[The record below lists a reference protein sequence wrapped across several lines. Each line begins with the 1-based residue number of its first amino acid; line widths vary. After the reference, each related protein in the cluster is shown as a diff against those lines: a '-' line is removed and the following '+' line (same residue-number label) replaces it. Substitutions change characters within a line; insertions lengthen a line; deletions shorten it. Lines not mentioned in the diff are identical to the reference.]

1 MRRKTHGIALA
12 GATVLVLP
20 VVAACSSTSSPSPTA
35 SVAASTTAS
44 NVSTTTANFLDGII
58 APPGWTITRWAVG
71 YPGAY
76 WNPDS
81 VEVDGNHVWVGYQN
95 TTAKDG
101 SDTKTSTIV
110 EYSIGGTV
118 IKTWSVPGHNDGL
131 RIDPT
136 THLVWA
142 SSNEDGL
149 PRLNII
155 DATSGSVTPYTLAP
169 TVHGGGYDDMA
180 FSNGVAYIACS
191 NPTLNAAG
199 SNVAPAIDR
208 VTLNGG
214 TATVSPVLM
223 GNAKATLLTSTGL
236 ALTPPQ
242 STTLNLT
249 DPDSMTFDLQGNLV
263 LVSQA
268 DNAILQIQNL
278 ATPQQTVLETQ
289 VGTELDDTIWTTSG
303 SGRLFVAD
311 GGRNAI
317 YTLQWKGLRGTVITQ
332 APNDSGVISFVG
344 TVNMTTG
351 QVLPIVTGL
360 SSRRAW
366 SSSRAPDSEN
376 RHPDPR
382 SVVRP

>member
-1 MRRKTHGIALA
+1 MRRKTHGIALT
-12 GATVLVLP
+12 GASVLVLP
-20 VVAACSSTSSPSPTA
+20 VAAACSSTSSPSPTA
-35 SVAASTTAS
+35 SVAASTTGA
-44 NVSTTTANFLDGII
+44 NVSTASAQSLDGII
-58 APPGWTITRWAVG
+58 APAGWTITRWAVG
-71 YPGAY
+71 YAGAY

-131 RIDPT
+131 RVDPT

-155 DATSGSVTPYTLAP
+155 DPTSGSVTPYTLTP

-199 SNVAPAIDR
+199 ANVNPAIDK
-208 VTLNGG
+208 VTLSGG
-214 TATVSPVLM
+214 TATMTPVLM
-223 GNAKATLLTSTGL
+223 GNATATLLAAGAL
-236 ALTPPQ
+236 ALTPP
-242 STTLNLT
+242 STTTLNLT

-268 DNAILQIQNL
+268 DNAILQIQNIG
-278 ATPQQTVLETQ
+278 TPQQKVLETM
-289 VGTELDDTIWTTSG
+289 VGTQLDDTVWTTTG

-317 YTLQWKGLRGTVITQ
+317 YTLQWKGARGTVITQ

-351 QVLPIVTGL
+351 AVLPIVTGFVKPTGMVFVP
-360 SSRRAW
+360 SS
-366 SSSRAPDSEN
+366 
-376 RHPDPR
+376 
-382 SVVRP
+382 

>member
-20 VVAACSSTSSPSPTA
+20 VAAACSSTSTPTPTA
-35 SVAASTTAS
+35 SVAAANSTAA
-44 NVSTTTANFLDGII
+44 NVSTITANYLDGIT

-71 YPGAY
+71 FAGAY

-81 VEVDGNHVWVGYQN
+81 VEVDANHVWVGYQN

-101 SDTKTSTIV
+101 TDTNKSTIV
-110 EYSIGGTV
+110 EYSLDGTV

-131 RIDPT
+131 RVDPS

-142 SSNEDGL
+142 SSNEDGN

-155 DATSGSVTPYTLAP
+155 DPNSGSVTPYTFAP

-199 SNVAPAIDR
+199 ANVAPAIDK
-208 VTLNGG
+208 VTLSGG

-223 GNAKATLLTSTGL
+223 GNAQATLLTSAGL

-242 STTLNLT
+242 STNLNLT

-278 ATPQQTVLETQ
+278 GTPQQKVLETQ

-317 YTLQWKGLRGTVITQ
+317 YTLQWKGSRGTVITQ

-351 QVLPIVTGL
+351 QVLPIVTGFVK
-360 SSRRAW
+360 
-366 SSSRAPDSEN
+366 PTGMVFV
-376 RHPDPR
+376 PGT
-382 SVVRP
+382 